1 MKTKRIPKLLAA
13 ALAVVLGLSALVLP
27 VFAATV
33 ENATIDTSKT
43 ASFTVYKYDFTNA
56 EKDGVW
62 NEDSFVSTG
71 YKESYVETTLGGA
84 TRVGDTDNVS
94 DLGNGEHSNGYAI
107 KGVEFTIKDVAEITT
122 FSAVLDG
129 TNTTMVLYGFD
140 RVAAADLL
148 SAIGLA
154 DGAERFESA
163 DTLDTSKY
171 YYTAD
176 VLNKALSE
184 TNASDPTSLKNALEA
199 FVGTSG
205 TVMGLTDEN
214 GMSTVSGLA
223 LGLYLVI
230 ETKVPEMVT
239 NTTAPFFVSL
249 PMTSVNGDSNA
260 DPSDPEGGHEW
271 NYDVVV
277 YPKNETGIPS
287 LEKTVRESKA
297 DTGKNE
303 GSDTITDGYAHTATG
318 SAGDVMEYQI
328 ISTLPSITSHAT
340 SLTTYNFF
348 DTISE
353 GLTYNKGDVVLTF
366 FTNKECTAQVAQW
379 NEDSGKFTV
388 TYSDDDRTMTIDVT
402 ADGLA
407 EINGDTENVN
417 GAIYTGYSNYTLR
430 ITYTATVNSNATSV
444 LGEEG
449 NRNEVVLTWKRTS
462 GDYYDTLND
471 DCHVYTFGIDLTK
484 LFSDKESN
492 VADTEGLFA
501 HVKFKIWN
509 DTDKYWLTAN
519 IDAGAGVYYV
529 TGHVENEADATV
541 FSPVTYGEDYGRIVV
556 RGAEDDTYI
565 LTEIETADG
574 YTLLKDNITVVIE
587 AMEDAGNLC
596 DVYGEDLLGVLQNDP
611 RYAFGEGLELAGI
624 PQKHLEHTL
633 LTAKATVDGNDVTMS
648 ADDDS
653 ANAFVPLTVVNRP
666 GFDLPPTGEHS
677 MLLFTIVGASLMVAS
692 ALVIVLV
699 AKKKKNQDNA

>member
-1 MKTKRIPKLLAA
+1 MKTKRISKFLATV
-13 ALAVVLGLSALVLP
+13 LAVVLGLSTLALP

-33 ENATIDTSKT
+33 PEATIDTSKT

-56 EKDGVW
+56 KKDGVW
-62 NEDSFVSTG
+62 TEDSFVSTG
-71 YKESYVETTLGGA
+71 YRESYVEKTLGGT
-84 TRVGDTDNVS
+84 TRKGDTDNVS
-94 DLGNGEHSNGYAI
+94 DLENGETSNGYAI
-107 KGVEFTIKDVAEITT
+107 KGVEFTIKNVAEITT

-205 TVMGLTDEN
+205 TVMELTDEN

-303 GSDTITDGYAHTATG
+303 GSDTITDGYTHTATG

-462 GDYYDTLND
+462 SDYYDTLND

-492 VADTEGLFA
+492 VADSEGLFA

-519 IDAGAGVYYV
+519 IDADAGVYYV
-529 TGHVENEADATV
+529 TGHVEDEADATV

-648 ADDDS
+648 SDDDS